1 MLEHRKMHHRLLPL
15 LVAVSLGALALGTG
29 GCNRTGDQGPAH
41 PQPIRDEKEP
51 GESVDY
57 LSAVPE
63 TSSNT
68 VEEMSSGSSE
78 NEVEIDDDASDSDDD
93 GGKEGGKSAD
103 KSDDDDKDGE
113 SGDGGEDETGDE
125 PGGDIDVEVDP

>member
-1 MLEHRKMHHRLLPL
+1 MHHRLLPL
-15 LVAVSLGALALGTG
+15 LVAVSLGALALGAG
-29 GCNRTGDQGPAH
+29 GCNRAGDQGPVH

-57 LSAVPE
+57 LSAVPD

-68 VEEMSSGSSE
+68 VEEMSSGSSD

-103 KSDDDDKDGE
+103 KSDGGE
-113 SGDGGEDETGDE
+113 GGEGGEDETGDE